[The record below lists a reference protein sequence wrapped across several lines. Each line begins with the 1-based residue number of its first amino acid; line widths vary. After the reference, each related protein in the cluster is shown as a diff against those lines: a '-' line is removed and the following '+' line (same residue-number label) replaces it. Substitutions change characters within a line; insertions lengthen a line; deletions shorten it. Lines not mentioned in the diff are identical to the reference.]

1 MKIKPVIFLLLILP
15 AYTLFGCASV
25 PSNKVGNDPGREM
38 IELRQSS
45 SNKDAKII
53 QLQRL
58 LAEKDQQLDEKDAK
72 IKELSDKLEMFG
84 VFER

>member
-15 AYTLFGCASV
+15 AYTLFGCAGV
-25 PSNKVGNDPGREM
+25 PRNKAGEDPDRKM
-38 IELRQSS
+38 IELKQSVL
-45 SNKDAKII
+45 NKDTKIA
-53 QLQRL
+53 QLQHL
-58 LAEKDQQLDEKDAK
+58 LAVKDQQLSEKDAK